1 MHDQPAGD
9 DCVTTGWHDA
19 ETDWQVLVHTFD
31 QPQLAAWQGGS
42 DLAVSPDLSTRFI
55 TKADYH
61 EAGHRDWG

>member
-1 MHDQPAGD
+1 MLR
-9 DCVTTGWHDA
+9 
-19 ETDWQVLVHTFD
+19 ERLDWQVLVHAFD
-31 QPQLAAWQGGS
+31 QPQLAAWRGGS